1 MGFSENLKKFRRI
14 KKITQKE
21 LAEKTNISFRTIQ
34 NYEAG
39 KTWPKSEEK
48 VAILCSVLGITYAEL
63 FSGEEMPDVP
73 NIHVPV
79 NEDAYALVS
88 KISGLF
94 AGGTLPEK
102 DKDTLMAAIIDAY
115 TRSKN
120 NK

>member
-1 MGFSENLKKFRRI
+1 MGFSENLKKFRKI
-14 KKITQKE
+14 KKLTQKE

-48 VAILCSVLGITYAEL
+48 VSILCSVLEITYAEL
-63 FSGEEMPDVP
+63 FSGAEMPDVP
-73 NIHVPV
+73 IVQVPE

-102 DKDTLMAAIIDAY
+102 DKDTLMVAIIDAY
-115 TRSKN
+115 NRSKTD
-120 NK
+120 